1 MMLPLTDYVII
12 LLQALVQC
20 KQVEEKLMERVRV
33 CECIRQERDIAL
45 DALKKKGLTELAQE
59 ILLGNCEIINR
70 LCLLHCIRSRI

>member
-1 MMLPLTDYVII
+1 MS
-12 LLQALVQC
+12 QALVQC

-59 ILLGNCEIINR
+59 ILLGNYENIKR
-70 LCLLHCIRSRI
+70 LCLVDCIRSRI